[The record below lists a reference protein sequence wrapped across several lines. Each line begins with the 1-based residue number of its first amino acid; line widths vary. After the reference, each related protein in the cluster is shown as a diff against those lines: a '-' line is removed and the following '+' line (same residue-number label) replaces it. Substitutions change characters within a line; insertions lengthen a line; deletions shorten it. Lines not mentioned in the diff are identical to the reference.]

1 MMTNYQ
7 IDESEKYN
15 QTARNYFSKMENI
28 MDKYAIAE
36 MVVSLREFVDYFEQK
51 KDLTESEQE
60 ILMMG
65 CEALRLPTQEI
76 HFLANEIEGD

>member
-1 MMTNYQ
+1 MT
-7 IDESEKYN
+7 
-15 QTARNYFSKMENI
+15 
-28 MDKYAIAE
+28 DKDIAL
-36 MVVSLREFVDYFEQK
+36 MVVALREFVDYFEK
-51 KDLTESEQE
+51 KERTDSEQE